1 LQSTNLFPFDKIQA
15 MREAEQALGFDA
27 RNHIAHFV
35 MCLGS
40 EELGDHARAE
50 RECNTTL
57 RLLREDSNVLAD
69 RPGIESYMKEQGM
82 RITGAQ

>member
-1 LQSTNLFPFDKIQA
+1 
-15 MREAEQALGFDA
+15 
-27 RNHIAHFV
+27 

-57 RLLREDSNVLAD
+57 QLLREDSNVLAD

-82 RITGAQ
+82 RISGAQ